1 METIKDFK
9 FKVIK
14 NFLTQEEI
22 ELSKNYTIIKH
33 RLEDKVSTDQTGGN
47 FYYGNPFSESLLLA
61 KRKKMQEIT
70 GLKLLPTYSF
80 YRMYLNGSI
89 LEKHSDRPS
98 CEISVTISLASSG
111 EDWPIYMEGVSCS
124 LNPGDAVVYLG
135 CDLNHWR
142 EEFKGDYCSQC
153 FLHYVDANGKNKKFY
168 KDKRRLWGEGAV
180 DLDLLFV

>member
-33 RLEDKVSTDQTGGN
+33 RLENKVSLDQTGSN
-47 FYYGNPFSESLLLA
+47 FYYGDPFSESLLLT
-61 KRKKMQEIT
+61 KKKKMEEIT
-70 GLKLLPTYSF
+70 GLKLLPTYSY
-80 YRMYLNGSI
+80 YRMYINGSI

-98 CEISVTISLASSG
+98 CEISVTVCLASSG
-111 EDWPIYMEGVSCS
+111 EDWPIYMEGASCS
-124 LNPGDAVVYLG
+124 LNPGEAVVYLG

-142 EEFKGDYCSQC
+142 EEFKGDYCSQS
-153 FLHYVDANGKNKKFY
+153 FLHYVDANGKNKEFY
-168 KDKRRLWGEGAV
+168 KDKRRLWGEEG
-180 DLDLLFV
+180 L